1 MKWDVVNIVG
11 VIIVFVEFCFFMGF
25 ARYLS
30 KRDKYHLREKVLSDK
45 NEEKDKESRQDYKDY
60 PKSPH
65 WIIPSIYHKFINYI
79 TYKEACNYCYEI
91 LYHWLELIIKRLKK
105 KCNEK
110 RIEPGIL

>member
-11 VIIVFVEFCFFMGF
+11 ALVVFLELCFFMGF

-30 KRDKYHLREKVLSDK
+30 KQDKYHLREKVLSNENEYK
-45 NEEKDKESRQDYKDY
+45 NKNGRQSEENY

-65 WIIPSIYHKFINYI
+65 GIIPSIYHKFIDYI
-79 TYKEACNYCYEI
+79 TGKEACNYCYEI

-110 RIEPGIL
+110 GIEPKK